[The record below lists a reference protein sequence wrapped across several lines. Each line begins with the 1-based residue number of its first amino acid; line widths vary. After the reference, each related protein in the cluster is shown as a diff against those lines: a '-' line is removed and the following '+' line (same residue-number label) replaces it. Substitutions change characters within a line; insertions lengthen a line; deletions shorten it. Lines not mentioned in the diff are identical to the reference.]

1 MPKRATPLTEMQIRK
16 AKPAEKPYRLADG
29 KGLYLEVMPN
39 GSRYWRMK
47 YRFDG
52 KEKRAV
58 DFHRVLTHRGCGYF
72 LGLIYVANPRLSR
85 YSMGLR

>member
-1 MPKRATPLTEMQIRK
+1 MPKHTDPLTDMQVRK
-16 AKPAEKPYRLADG
+16 AKPAEKSYRLADG

-52 KEKRAV
+52 YWTPDWKS
-58 DFHRVLTHRGCGYF
+58 F
-72 LGLIYVANPRLSR
+72 N
-85 YSMGLR
+85 